1 MDDIYNNLRMNM
13 PTKFKPTDKSY
24 DRRTGNFSTTYNY
37 MKGTS
42 KDDLFSYINSTN
54 AQPKVVHKCIQELTR
69 RGIKIEWS

>member
-1 MDDIYNNLRMNM
+1 M

-24 DRRTGNFSTTYNY
+24 NRRTGAFSTTYNY
-37 MKGTS
+37 MKSTS

-54 AQPKVVHKCIQELTR
+54 AKPKVVHKCIQELTR